1 MGIYLFIRRMNILNL
16 MQAESVYGTNFT
28 SCNTEHVYDTCG
40 EIREHQDHLC
50 NASWVV
56 DSGNS
61 NLKRNC
67 LWDVPSKT
75 CKEDVFCVEEFVCAD
90 ANYVVTCNDLGEDLC
105 NASWTRPLTND
116 GSNDYRCRYE
126 FGSCQFDDNILCEV
140 YSTSTSSTSTTTT
153 TTTTDTDG
161 SRGLI
166 TAIVSMIAIL
176 AMY

>member
-40 EIREHQDHLC
+40 EIQENQDHLC

-67 LWDVPSKT
+67 LWDVPSIT
-75 CKEDVFCVEEFVCAD
+75 CK
-90 ANYVVTCNDLGEDLC
+90 DLGEDLC

-116 GSNDYRCRYE
+116 GSNDYRCRYA
-126 FGSCQFDDNILCEV
+126 FGSCQFDDNILC
-140 YSTSTSSTSTTTT
+140 STSSTSTRTNLTSCNT
-153 TTTTDTDG
+153 EHVYDTCGEIQENQDHLCNASWVVDSG
-161 SRGLI
+161 NSNLKRN
-166 TAIVSMIAIL
+166 
-176 AMY
+176 